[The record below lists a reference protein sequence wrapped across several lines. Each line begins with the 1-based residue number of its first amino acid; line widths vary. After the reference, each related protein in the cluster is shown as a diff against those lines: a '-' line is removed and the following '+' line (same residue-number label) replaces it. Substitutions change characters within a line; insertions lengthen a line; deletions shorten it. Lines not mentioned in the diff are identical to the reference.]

1 MYKFPKDS
9 KLCDPKFLFGVATAS
24 YQIEGA
30 TNVDERCPSIWDTF
44 CATPGAVYKQHN
56 GDVACNHYNLY
67 QQDVDLISSLGVD
80 AYRFSIAWPR
90 IIRADGSVNQKGLDF
105 YDRLITSLEEKN
117 ITIMATL
124 YHWDLPQ
131 YLEDKGGWLNRETS
145 TKFAEYVEVV
155 SSYFGNR
162 IDFYVTLNEPWCSA
176 YHGYRYGIHAPGIA
190 DEKSGF
196 LACHNLLLAH
206 GLAMP
211 ILRKNADNSKHGIV
225 LNFTPNYPVDDS
237 SIEAAKF
244 ADDEHTHW
252 FIKPLMEGSY
262 PESVYQH
269 FIDFM
274 PQIEKNDMAIISEE
288 IDFLGVNFYSR
299 SMVTSDRQGKVS
311 DTILKKLE
319 RAEIRILN
327 SDDVAVADND
337 TNAEQLQKLMNQK
350 DSHYLSVELQEVE
363 RTHIGWEVHPEA
375 LLKLLTDLH
384 QTYKLPPI
392 YITENGAA
400 VDDHVIDGVVNDEQ
414 RYRYYQNHLSMV
426 DQAIKKGVDVRG
438 YFAWSLMDNFEWAEG
453 YKMRFGIV
461 YVDYET
467 QKRTLKQSAIKFQE
481 FLSARK
487 QGLLG

>member
-1 MYKFPKDS
+1 MYKFSKDS
-9 KLCDPKFLFGVATAS
+9 KLNDPKFLFGVATAS

-131 YLEDKGGWLNRETS
+131 YLEDKGGWLNRDTS

-162 IDFYVTLNEPWCSA
+162 IDFYITLNEPWCSA

-252 FIKPLMEGSY
+252 FIKPLMEASY

-274 PQIEKNDMAIISEE
+274 PQIEKNDMAIISEK

-319 RAEIRILN
+319 RAETRILD
-327 SDDVAVADND
+327 SDAAAAVND
-337 TNAEQLQKLMNQK
+337 TKAEQLQKLMNQK

-400 VDDHVIDGVVNDEQ
+400 VDDHVIDGVVDDEQ

-487 QGLLG
+487 QGLL